1 MAAQLD
7 SRDFRRKTVETW
19 RTENLIDYILKDLE
33 KRVKKD
39 KATKL
44 SVFFTGLSAYLT
56 EPTNLFLKGES
67 GSGKT
72 YNTVETLRYFPQEDI
87 WFLGGLSPKALIH
100 DYGVLLN
107 KHGEPLDLTEKPAK
121 PKKSHYKDDFG
132 EFKEAEYQEALERYK
147 EQLKSWSEEI
157 RNSYTLIDLSHK
169 ILVFLESPEY
179 NTFRMLFPILSHD
192 TERIE
197 YRFTDKT
204 VKGQLRTSKVVIQGW
219 PATIFLSTDRKYMEE
234 LATRSFT
241 VTPEVSKEKI
251 EEANVLTNLK
261 ASFPWQYNHKTEET
275 KVIQDLVLSIK
286 TQFING
292 ETTVIVPFMNLH
304 ELFPKEIVRDM
315 RDFQHFV
322 QFLKTITALH
332 FYQRPFTK
340 IGEKRFLLST
350 VQDVKNA
357 LEIYMEIFETTRT
370 GTEESILDFYHEI
383 VKTKESWYLKELTA
397 KYNENHEKKLSSDT
411 IRKRLERLSEIGYVD
426 IQKDDADKRLNIYT
440 PLILEEEKL
449 EIHRILEN
457 PIILKAKL
465 ENGFEEWQKNKGRT
479 TPFYHYK
486 NFSENTWG
494 EHEITDV
501 FSFISGED
509 ILPLF
514 SKEDLKP
521 KTENKPENI
530 GLLETQQISANSET
544 QTEMLFGCPVCKR
557 FNKPIFFSSEDDLK
571 LHIRRLHGGYPVQQV
586 NNEDEKSSNLNDL
599 KTVHWSDQFYDRN
612 QCCIC
617 GYRKLTS
624 WQAEDFRGNKL
635 WICEDCKQEWEKR
648 RNNVD

>member
-1 MAAQLD
+1 MTAQLD
-7 SRDFRRKTVETW
+7 SEDFHRKTVDTW
-19 RTENLIDYILKDLE
+19 RTENLINYTLKDLE
-33 KRVKKD
+33 KRIKKD

-44 SVFFTGLSAYLT
+44 SVFFTGLSAYLP
-56 EPTNLFLKGES
+56 EPINLFLKGES
-67 GSGKT
+67 GVGKT
-72 YNTVETLRYFPQEDI
+72 YNVVETLRYFPQVDI

-132 EFKEAEYQEALERYK
+132 EFKEAEYREASERYK
-147 EQLKSWSEEI
+147 EQLKSLSEEI

-204 VKGQLRTSKVVIQGW
+204 SKGQLRTSKVVIQGW

-241 VTPEVSKEKI
+241 VTPENTREKI

-261 ASFPWQYNHKTEET
+261 ASLPWQYNHKTEEA
-275 KVIQDLVLSIK
+275 KVIQDLASSIK
-286 TQFING
+286 TQFVNS
-292 ETTVIVPFMNLH
+292 ETGVIVPFMNLH

-340 IGEKRFLLST
+340 MGEKRFLLST
-350 VQDVKNA
+350 IQDVKNA
-357 LEIYMEIFETTRT
+357 LEIYKEIFETTRT
-370 GTEESILDFYHEI
+370 GTEQSVLDFYHEI
-383 VKTKESWYLKELTA
+383 IRTKESWYLKELTA

-411 IRKRLERLSEIGYVD
+411 IRKKLERLSEIGYVD
-426 IQKDDADKRLNIYT
+426 IQKDDADKRLNTYK
-440 PLILEEEKL
+440 PLVIDEEKS

-457 PIILKAKL
+457 PIILSAKL
-465 ENGFEEWQKNKGRT
+465 ENGFKEWQKNKGRT
-479 TPFYHYK
+479 TPFYYYK

-494 EHEITDV
+494 EHEITEILP
-501 FSFISGED
+501 FISGED

-514 SKEDLKP
+514 SKEGLKH
-521 KTENKPENI
+521 KTEKKIENI
-530 GLLETQQISANSET
+530 GFLETQQISANSEV
-544 QTEMLFGCPVCKR
+544 QTERLFGCPICKR
-557 FNKPIFFSSEDDLK
+557 FNRPMFFSSEDDLK
-571 LHIRRLHGGYPVQQV
+571 LHITRLHSGYPVQQV
-586 NNEDEKSSNLNDL
+586 NNEDEKGPNFDDI
-599 KTVHWSDQFYDRN
+599 KAVHWADEFHGEHE
-612 QCCIC
+612 CEIC
-617 GYRKLTS
+617 GYNKLTS
-624 WQAEDFRGNKL
+624 WKAEMFKGSDI
-635 WICEDCKQEWEKR
+635 WICEDCKLEWEKR